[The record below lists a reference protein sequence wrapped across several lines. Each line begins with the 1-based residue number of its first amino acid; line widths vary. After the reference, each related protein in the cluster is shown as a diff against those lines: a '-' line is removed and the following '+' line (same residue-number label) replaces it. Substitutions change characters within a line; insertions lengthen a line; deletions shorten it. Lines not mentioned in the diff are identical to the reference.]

1 MRINQSPHWRA
12 LAVLGALLSVIIVWP
27 TVLSMPILT
36 ARTPTTKTTTN
47 ITIIEDQNPS
57 LITSYSNLT
66 SASFSSSLSNINT
79 VVAPNDTL
87 IQINRKQITNFS
99 EYSDYGSYLLHLNVN
114 TSSDSSSEDQD
125 QYNDDDDDEDQDID
139 VDEHHLTHDRVDID
153 PLFAIMT
160 DGNVSNSRRVKKSNM
175 VYNKRKRKKNINKID
190 NNNDNNN
197 NNDDD
202 KEVSANE
209 DVSNTTYLSSASIS
223 DYDSSTVSN
232 SLSKINNNN
241 INSVSVSDVNSS
253 DEVTAAASSSIISHH
268 YQSKR
273 TRNLNKNDYDYDNGD
288 VVSPTTTTTTTST
301 DDFDVT
307 SDLSNLDHQTPTTT
321 IKITI
326 KSTSTTTTPSTTI
339 IHDDDNND
347 NYLTSTAASSAASSI
362 NAIETRTKTLTHT
375 ELPVLSRTDRS
386 VHTKRGISLRHR
398 GNTSR
403 NNNNNNNNGGKA
415 QDAADGGVSI
425 KPRRL
430 NNHNKIHNFRN
441 NNHTNSNSS
450 NLDRNERSTI
460 SHISG
465 PGRKIQ
471 LYIKNRFIQLMTDGT
486 VNGTQDDL
494 SDYTILQRT
503 TVDVGRIKIQG
514 VATCLYLCMDQCG
527 AVYGSKEFTDDCV
540 FNESMEQHNYNT
552 YSSTY
557 NSNSR
562 RIYYLALNRHGEPR
576 KLQIPPSRSLGK
588 LATYTKAITETVPQ
602 DRVETLIAKIFGANR
617 VKHGIRQLCDTGKPL
632 VELTDKILKARPQC
646 TATSSNSNSNSNN
659 NNNNSNS
666 NSNKN
671 GQLNV
676 PAAND
681 KSSNSSLTNSSSN
694 SNSSS
699 SGHTSGNSN
708 NNHVIKKKKKKRRC
722 RPGENEDEHNCQ
734 RGNGPQAIRKRPNN
748 NNNKMAKCKEAAPD
762 AAAAL
767 ECANQKRPKKGG
779 KKQQNGGPKHKQNG
793 GPGQQGRRGGK
804 KLNQNGRQQQGG
816 SNSNKKNNGKQPK
829 NGLGGGE
836 RTTTT
841 TPTTIITTTTAHPII
856 NNKLTRTPR
865 SRTLPPTMKP
875 KTSTSTTTTTTTT
888 TTPATTLAT
897 LLQVVN
903 SQQTLVSSNQVSSQF
918 AANQTS
924 SETQDADNSDAEDI
938 TAEDETGTGEAEE
951 EDLAME
957 DDDTSSHLPFIAEN
971 TQLVGGADDF
981 LYDDDL
987 DL

>member
-12 LAVLGALLSVIIVWP
+12 LALLGALLSVIIVWP
-27 TVLSMPILT
+27 TVLSMPMLT
-36 ARTPTTKTTTN
+36 TRTPTTTTTTKTTN
-47 ITIIEDQNPS
+47 ITNTSITEEQHPS
-57 LITSYSNLT
+57 FKTSYSKLT
-66 SASFSSSLSNINT
+66 STNSTNINLEAAQNNT
-79 VVAPNDTL
+79 FIDINHK
-87 IQINRKQITNFS
+87 QINDFS
-99 EYSDYGSYLLHLNVN
+99 EYSNFDSYLLHLNVN
-114 TSSDSSSEDQD
+114 TSTSDSSEDQYQD
-125 QYNDDDDDEDQDID
+125 QYDDYKNQDINI
-139 VDEHHLTHDRVDID
+139 DEHLTHSRADID
-153 PLFAIMT
+153 PLYAIMT
-160 DGNVSNSRRVKKSNM
+160 DGNVSNSRRVKKSKSNM
-175 VYNKRKRKKNINKID
+175 VYNKRKRKKNNINDSNK
-190 NNNDNNN
+190 NNE
-197 NNDDD
+197 
-202 KEVSANE
+202 KVSANE

-223 DYDSSTVSN
+223 DYDSSTTVIN
-232 SLSKINNNN
+232 SLSQTYNNDSNNN
-241 INSVSVSDVNSS
+241 INSVSESDVLNS
-253 DEVTAAASSSIISHH
+253 DEVMASSASSIINHH

-273 TRNLNKNDYDYDNGD
+273 TRNLNKSDIDDNGD
-288 VVSPTTTTTTTST
+288 VASTTIRYYYTPTTTST
-301 DDFDVT
+301 DGLDVT
-307 SDLSNLDHQTPTTT
+307 SSNFSNLDEQPLNLNDNSDTYVT
-321 IKITI
+321 
-326 KSTSTTTTPSTTI
+326 STSTSL
-339 IHDDDNND
+339 NV
-347 NYLTSTAASSAASSI
+347 
-362 NAIETRTKTLTHT
+362 IESRTTKTLTHT

-386 VHTKRGISLRHR
+386 VHIMKQGSLSLRHR
-398 GNTSR
+398 SSNTSR
-403 NNNNNNNNGGKA
+403 NNASVKSI
-415 QDAADGGVSI
+415 DAAEEGVSI

-430 NNHNKIHNFRN
+430 NNHNNKIHNFRN
-441 NNHTNSNSS
+441 NNTTNSNSS

-460 SHISG
+460 LEDISG

-486 VNGTQDDL
+486 VNGTMNDL
-494 SDYTILQRT
+494 SEYTILQRT
-503 TVDVGRIKIQG
+503 TVDVGRIKIQS

-576 KLQIPPSRSLGK
+576 KLQIPPSRPLGK
-588 LATYTKAITETVPQ
+588 LATYTKAITGTVPQ
-602 DRVETLIAKIFGANR
+602 DRVETVIAKIFGKNR
-617 VKHGIRQLCDTGKPL
+617 VKHGIRQLCDTGKPI

-646 TATSSNSNSNSNN
+646 PATNSNSNSNS

-734 RGNGPQAIRKRPNN
+734 RGGGPQAMKKRPNN
-748 NNNKMAKCKEAAPD
+748 NNNNKNNRLAKCKELAAD

-779 KKQQNGGPKHKQNG
+779 KKQQNGGGPKHKQNG
-793 GPGQQGRRGGK
+793 GQGPQGRRGGK

-829 NGLGGGE
+829 NGFSGGE
-836 RTTTT
+836 RITQLTTTTIHPIINEKMVRTPRSRPSPSTLKLTTSPTTT
-841 TPTTIITTTTAHPII
+841 TPTPTTST
-856 NNKLTRTPR
+856 
-865 SRTLPPTMKP
+865 
-875 KTSTSTTTTTTTT
+875 TSTSTT
-888 TTPATTLAT
+888 TTLAT
-897 LLQVVN
+897 LLQVAN
-903 SQQTLVSSNQVSSQF
+903 KDQQSFVSHNQLSSSQVSTI
-918 AANQTS
+918 NQTS
-924 SETQDADNSDAEDI
+924 TEIQDDNNSESDDT
-938 TAEDETGTGEAEE
+938 TAEEETGTGEAEAEE
-951 EDLAME
+951 EDLATAE
-957 DDDTSSHLPFIAEN
+957 DDDTSSHLPFIGEH

-987 DL
+987 DFA